1 MTPEDILSGPL
12 LERIRGRAA
21 GYDRDNA
28 FFHEDLA
35 ELKAA
40 GYLKIFV
47 PAADGGLGLGL
58 AEAAQL
64 QRLLATAA
72 PATALA
78 VNMHLVWT
86 GVAQV
91 LAARGDSSL
100 DFILQEAAQ
109 GEVFAFGNSE
119 AGNDSVLFDSRTEA
133 VPLPGGGYS
142 FTGRKIFTSLS
153 PAWTRLGI
161 FGKDSYAADGAG
173 ELVHGFIT
181 RETPGY
187 EILPDWDTLG
197 MRASQSNTT
206 LLDGAVVPAE
216 RIFRKLPVGP
226 NADPLIFAIFAC
238 FETLLAAVYTGIGER
253 ALTLGVEAVQRR
265 TSFKNG
271 GRSYAQDPDIRWKV
285 AEAAMAMDALY
296 PQLSRVAADVDGPRG
311 PRRPVVPPARGP
323 QGPGHGNGAHRGG
336 SRHPGIRRLQL
347 LPRLRA
353 GAAVPG
359 RARRHVPPVRRRVGA
374 QYRGERLAGPAGDT
388 LGRPRTPCGVRGCRS
403 RPMRGRSPRAA

>member
-1 MTPEDILSGPL
+1 MPTMTPPDILTEPL

-28 FFHEDLA
+28 FFHEDLE
-35 ELKAA
+35 ELAAA

-47 PAADGGLGLGL
+47 PASDGGLGLGL

-64 QRLLATAA
+64 QRRLATAA

-78 VNMHLVWT
+78 INMHLVWT
-86 GVAQV
+86 GVAHV

-100 DFILQEAAQ
+100 DFVLQEAAQ
-109 GEVFAFGNSE
+109 GELFAFGNSE
-119 AGNDSVLFDSRTEA
+119 AGNDSVLFDSRTDA
-133 VPLPGGGYS
+133 VPQADGGYS
-142 FTGRKIFTSLS
+142 FTGHKIFTSLS

-161 FGKDSYAADGAG
+161 FGKDASARDGAG

-181 RETPGY
+181 RDTPGY
-187 EILPDWDTLG
+187 AILPDWDTLG

-206 LLDGAVVPAE
+206 VLNGAVVPAE

-253 ALTLGVEAVQRR
+253 ALTLGVEAVRRR

-285 AEAAMAMDALY
+285 AEAAMALDALY
-296 PQLSRVAADVDGPRG
+296 PQLSRVASDVDELAEHGSQWFPKLVGLKVRATETA
-311 PRRPVVPPARGP
+311 RTVVDLAIRVS
-323 QGPGHGNGAHRGG
+323 GG
-336 SRHPGIRRLQL
+336 SS
-347 LPRLRA
+347 
-353 GAAVPG
+353 
-359 RARRHVPPVRRRVGA
+359 
-374 QYRGERLAGPAGDT
+374 YFRGSELERLYRDVLAGMFHPSDDESAHNT
-388 LGRPRTPCGVRGCRS
+388 VANAWLGPVETR
-403 RPMRGRSPRAA
+403 

>member
-1 MTPEDILSGPL
+1 MTPEDILTEPL

-40 GYLKIFV
+40 GYLKMFV
-47 PAADGGLGLGL
+47 PAADGGGGLGL

-64 QRLLATAA
+64 QRRLATAA

-86 GVAQV
+86 GVAHV
-91 LAARGDSSL
+91 LGARGDSSL
-100 DFILQEAAQ
+100 DFILRETAQ

-133 VPLPGGGYS
+133 VPVPGGGYS

-161 FGKDSYAADGAG
+161 FGKDATAGDGAG
-173 ELVHGFIT
+173 ELVHGFIA

-187 EILPDWDTLG
+187 TILPDWDTLG

-206 LLDGAVVPAE
+206 VLDGAVVPAE

-253 ALTLGVEAVQRR
+253 ALTLGVEAVKRR

-296 PQLSRVAADVDGPRG
+296 PQLSRVAADVDDLVDHGSQWFPRLVG
-311 PRRPVVPPARGP
+311 LKVRATETARAVVDLAIRVS
-323 QGPGHGNGAHRGG
+323 GG
-336 SRHPGIRRLQL
+336 SS
-347 LPRLRA
+347 
-353 GAAVPG
+353 
-359 RARRHVPPVRRRVGA
+359 
-374 QYRGERLAGPAGDT
+374 YFRGSELERLYRDVLAGMFHPSDDESAHNT
-388 LGRPRTPCGVRGCRS
+388 VANAWLGPLETP
-403 RPMRGRSPRAA
+403 

>member
-1 MTPEDILSGPL
+1 MTPEDILTEPL

-40 GYLKIFV
+40 GYLKMFV
-47 PAADGGLGLGL
+47 TAADGGGGLGL

-64 QRLLATAA
+64 QRRLATAA

-86 GVAQV
+86 GVAHV
-91 LAARGDSSL
+91 LGARGDNSL
-100 DFILQEAAQ
+100 DFILRETAQ

-133 VPLPGGGYS
+133 VPVPGGGYS

-161 FGKDSYAADGAG
+161 FGKDAAAGDGAG
-173 ELVHGFIT
+173 ELVHGFIA

-187 EILPDWDTLG
+187 TILPDWDTLG

-206 LLDGAVVPAE
+206 VLDGAVVPAE

-253 ALTLGVEAVQRR
+253 ALTLGVEAVKRR

-296 PQLSRVAADVDGPRG
+296 PQLSRVAADVDDLVDHGSQWFPRLVG
-311 PRRPVVPPARGP
+311 LKVRATETARAVVDLAIRVS
-323 QGPGHGNGAHRGG
+323 GG
-336 SRHPGIRRLQL
+336 SS
-347 LPRLRA
+347 
-353 GAAVPG
+353 
-359 RARRHVPPVRRRVGA
+359 
-374 QYRGERLAGPAGDT
+374 YFRGSELERLYRDVLAGMFHPSDDESAHNT
-388 LGRPRTPCGVRGCRS
+388 VANAWLGPLETP
-403 RPMRGRSPRAA
+403 

>member
-1 MTPEDILSGPL
+1 MSPEDILSGPL

-21 GYDRDNA
+21 GYDRDNV

-35 ELKAA
+35 DLTAA

-47 PAADGGLGLGL
+47 PAVDGGLGLGL

-64 QRLLATAA
+64 QRRLATAA

-86 GVAQV
+86 GVAHV

-100 DFILQEAAQ
+100 EFILQEAAQ

-133 VPLPGGGYS
+133 VPLPDGGYS

-161 FGKDSYAADGAG
+161 FGKDSKAADGAG

-206 LLDGAVVPAE
+206 VLDGAVVPAD

-265 TSFKNG
+265 TSFKYG

-296 PQLSRVAADVDGPRG
+296 PQLSRVAADVDELAEHGAQWFPRLVG
-311 PRRPVVPPARGP
+311 LKIRATETARAVVDLAIRVS
-323 QGPGHGNGAHRGG
+323 GG
-336 SRHPGIRRLQL
+336 SS
-347 LPRLRA
+347 
-353 GAAVPG
+353 
-359 RARRHVPPVRRRVGA
+359 
-374 QYRGERLAGPAGDT
+374 YFRGSELERLYRDVLAGMFHPSDDESAHNT
-388 LGRPRTPCGVRGCRS
+388 VANAWLGPLETP
-403 RPMRGRSPRAA
+403 